1 MADLKTNQQLLC
13 RLSALQ
19 RHQQADNDYDE
30 TSEEDLQVPESEHC
44 IETLPE
50 TVYKKNGVESLWCY
64 TIHASVLKYSNIV
77 MFISLIK

>member
-19 RHQQADNDYDE
+19 RHQQADNDYNE

-44 IETLPE
+44 LETLPE
-50 TVYKKNGVESLWCY
+50 TVYKKKMELNLCGVIRY
-64 TIHASVLKYSNIV
+64 THL
-77 MFISLIK
+77 F